1 MNVSEPNQNAMTPSV
16 ISRNRL
22 ECLFDGIFAIAMTIL
37 VLELKVP
44 DLADPHS
51 AVEMGRKMAVYAPVF
66 GSYVLS
72 FVVLGLFWFRHNEQ
86 FHHCQFITNR
96 MLVFQLVQLAMAAFF
111 PFCAALLGRYPAN
124 SLSSVF
130 YSGCVFIY
138 LWAVWANWLVA
149 KNAGALKPEAL
160 AGQYGRIRQ
169 RLRRSCLVIT
179 LLFGYTVFKLFAQ

>member
-1 MNVSEPNQNAMTPSV
+1 MNVSDPNENAMTPSV

-44 DLADPHS
+44 DLTDPHS
-51 AVEMGRKMAVYAPVF
+51 AGEMGRKMAVYAPVF

-72 FVVLGLFWFRHNEQ
+72 FVALGVFWFRHNEQ

-96 MLVFQLVQLAMAAFF
+96 MLVFQLAQLAMAAFF
-111 PFCAALLGRYPAN
+111 PFCAALLGRYPSN
-124 SLSSVF
+124 RLSMVF

-138 LWAVWANWLVA
+138 LWSVWANWVVA
-149 KNAGALKPEAL
+149 KRAGALKPEAV
-160 AGQYGRIRQ
+160 AGQYARIRS
-169 RLRRSCLVIT
+169 RLRRGCLVIT
-179 LLFGYTVFKLFAQ
+179 LLFGSSLYKLLTQ